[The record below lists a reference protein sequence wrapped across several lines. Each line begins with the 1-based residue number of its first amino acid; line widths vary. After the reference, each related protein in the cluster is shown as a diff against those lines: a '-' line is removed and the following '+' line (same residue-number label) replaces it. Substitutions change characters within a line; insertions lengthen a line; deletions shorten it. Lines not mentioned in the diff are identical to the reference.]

1 MVKFYKVDFP
11 NKLSEMGV
19 TYALDLFVSSASD
32 DNPFTYV
39 LDRNG
44 YLAINTKSES
54 MHYAVCDFLMDAG
67 ATIKELKTIEEHG

>member
-19 TYALDLFVSSASD
+19 TYALDLFVSSTPD
-32 DNPFTYV
+32 DIPFAYV

-44 YLAINTKSES
+44 YLAINAQNES
-54 MHYAVCDFLMDAG
+54 MHYTVCDFLRDAG
-67 ATIKELKTIEEHG
+67 AAIKELKTIEEHG